1 MGQSQ
6 SNEWVKVPDLEN
18 SADNTKPTENNK
30 STENTNPT
38 DVLKVMEPSNLSPT
52 SSSLEVHLKQMSN
65 DFDVYQKRLE
75 SITEHMIVIDEL
87 VAKISGPVMEG
98 VCRFR
103 KVRDEMGSLVNE
115 DNASQKHQKQVEM
128 LEVAIVTHRKM
139 VITAHWLNRVL
150 SNLSTDMSNSKFYLD
165 K

>member
-38 DVLKVMEPSNLSPT
+38 DVL
-52 SSSLEVHLKQMSN
+52 
-65 DFDVYQKRLE
+65 KRLE